1 MDTEHAAI
9 GCPEWITSEED
20 EPFIGSL
27 KAFEVLE
34 TIGLETVMLH
44 KEIEGVDCWTQEESI
59 KQLDVEGRE
68 ASRKESAEEA
78 DMLAK
83 PERLVD
89 ILPRSTGR
97 LRLVGGLLKEDA
109 TAMLKNLRALKDEFL
124 PGLSTIFFEN
134 IGLSEIDEKVVR
146 DCEDAGVEMRF
157 WQPST

>member
-1 MDTEHAAI
+1 
-9 GCPEWITSEED
+9 
-20 EPFIGSL
+20 
-27 KAFEVLE
+27 
-34 TIGLETVMLH
+34 
-44 KEIEGVDCWTQEESI
+44 
-59 KQLDVEGRE
+59 
-68 ASRKESAEEA
+68 
-78 DMLAK
+78 MLAK

-146 DCEDAGVEMRF
+146 ESEDAGVEMRF